1 MFLEITVKVKDT
13 GFPVFLIGIGL
24 AACLRFH
31 YSLFSWQSSFAR
43 GYPVITAAFVEE
55 TIFPIELHGDPGCR
69 QASALGL
76 VSEGENSRVTGS
88 SQRGRA
94 GLELA
99 GCGPRTTGCSQ
110 RGSYVRCPP
119 GCRLPPAPSQLHP
132 KVEAPHHSI
141 SITRPGRL
149 YGLHAISSSVIVT
162 HRCLSSLR
170 LGGGPVLRL
179 LKGHLCP
186 TLKAGG
192 SVGPR

>member
-1 MFLEITVKVKDT
+1 MSTRPSQRPPGFSPGREYLWSSGWRKVRMPTALWVGGLPWARWAGHDVWRVDT
-13 GFPVFLIGIGL
+13 G
-24 AACLRFH
+24 
-31 YSLFSWQSSFAR
+31 SS
-43 GYPVITAAFVEE
+43 
-55 TIFPIELHGDPGCR
+55 HGDPGCR

-94 GLELA
+94 GLEFA

-119 GCRLPPAPSQLHP
+119 GCRLPPAPSQLRP